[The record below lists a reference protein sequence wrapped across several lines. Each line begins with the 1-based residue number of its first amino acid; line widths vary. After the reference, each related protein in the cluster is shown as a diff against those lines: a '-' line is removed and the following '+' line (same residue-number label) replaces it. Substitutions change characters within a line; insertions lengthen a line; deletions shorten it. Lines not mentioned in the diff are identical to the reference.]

1 MRKQTEIRSCF
12 TALQEKRRMY
22 EMQQSKLRQR
32 KSSFLDSI
40 RQDVDGDGYGNDEFQ
55 SQQ

>member
-1 MRKQTEIRSCF
+1 MRKQTEIRSYF
-12 TALQEKRRMY
+12 IALQEKRRMY